1 MPAPETLTGVLRGK
15 QGYLFISDTGRV
27 FGADEP
33 LGRLVAYASTRAA
46 RKTAS
51 GRSHF
56 VAILDDELQ
65 VSRDGAAWQRAV
77 AAQHDQLVDIVM
89 SRSGW
94 GLALSASGQLLA
106 TTSDGVEFRS
116 LPSPAHRILRLAR
129 QGEKLLAL
137 SEHLGNQ
144 RYKYYELRGLE
155 LSEELEGLVATSL
168 PLKHLASRPEHA
180 SLSTN
185 STWMAVRE
193 QTRSDGASAHWEV
206 SVAPFGQP
214 PSYQRLR
221 SLDDHCWLLP
231 EPFAKLSFLAECG
244 ANARQLRLVYRA
256 THAEGF
262 FALPLDGLSSKDLGD
277 TYGDVLHR
285 LSETSFLVALPCGA
299 AGGPQL
305 ITTRPP
311 GSARLVETPCREH
324 QAFTRDEH
332 ELLSVARSPEGL
344 TVHRWRH
351 QRPEP
356 VARLPAVSI
365 PMALPTSPNEPDTP
379 SPLPVTARA
388 TSITTAGKGIMLVV
402 LRVASNEM
410 LLRSDNGGATFAQVP
425 LPASASAR
433 LRFVGRR
440 GFLLDASARGF
451 ESNDAG
457 QTWHRA
463 EVPGPLQLQNLDC
476 VAAGCLTSVGFR
488 VGWDL
493 P

>member
-15 QGYLFISDTGRV
+15 QGYLFISDSGRV

-33 LGRLVAYASTRAA
+33 LGRLVAYASTHAA

-89 SRSGW
+89 SRAGS

-106 TTSDGVEFRS
+106 TTSDGIEFRS
-116 LPSPAHRILRLAR
+116 LPSPAHRVLRLAR

-137 SEHLGNQ
+137 TERLGNQ
-144 RYKYYELRGLE
+144 RYKYHELRGLE
-155 LSEELEGLVATSL
+155 LSEELEGVVAISL
-168 PLKHLASRPEHA
+168 PLKHVGSKPEHA
-180 SLSTN
+180 SLSAN

-193 QTRSDGASAHWEV
+193 QTGSDGVSAHWEV

-221 SLDDHCWLLP
+221 GLDDHCWLLP
-231 EPFAKLSFLAECG
+231 EPFAESSFLAECG

-256 THAEGF
+256 ARAGGF
-262 FALPLDGLSSKDLGD
+262 LALPLNGLSSKDFGD
-277 TYGDVLHR
+277 SYGDVLHR
-285 LSETSFLVALPCGA
+285 LSETSFLVARPCAA

-311 GSARLVETPCREH
+311 GSARLAETPCREH
-324 QAFTRDEH
+324 QAFTRDEL

-356 VARLPAVSI
+356 VARLPAVSPPI
-365 PMALPTSPNEPDTP
+365 ELRTSPNEPDAP
-379 SPLPVTARA
+379 SLPPATARA
-388 TSITTAGKGIMLVV
+388 TSITTAGRGVILVV
-402 LRVASNEM
+402 LRVASDDM

-425 LPASASAR
+425 LPASARTR

-440 GFLLDASARGF
+440 GFLLDASARAF

-463 EVPGPLQLQNLDC
+463 EVPGPFQVQELDC
-476 VAAGCLTSVGFR
+476 VSAGCLTSVGFR